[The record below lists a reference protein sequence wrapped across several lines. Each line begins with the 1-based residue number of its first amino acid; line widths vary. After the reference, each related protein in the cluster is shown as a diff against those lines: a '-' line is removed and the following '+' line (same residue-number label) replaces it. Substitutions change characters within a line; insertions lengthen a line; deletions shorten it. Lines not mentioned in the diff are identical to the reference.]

1 MKEKYVKIKN
11 LSVSK
16 DLAIFI
22 NNELLPGVK
31 INKEKFWKD
40 FDKCIHELAPKNIK
54 LLQKRERLQKAI
66 DALHIDKKDSQLT
79 LKKYINT

>member
-22 NNELLPGVK
+22 NKELLPGIK
-31 INKEKFWKD
+31 INKDKFWKD
-40 FDKCIHELAPKNIK
+40 FDKCVHELAPKNIK
-54 LLQKRERLQKAI
+54 LLHQKMEKC
-66 DALHIDKKDSQLT
+66 KF
-79 LKKYINT
+79 

>member
-40 FDKCIHELAPKNIK
+40 FDKCIHELAPKN
-54 LLQKRERLQKAI
+54 
-66 DALHIDKKDSQLT
+66 KK
-79 LKKYINT
+79 